1 MVGKKYNLNALK
13 EIMVQE
19 SFLTLDKDV
28 RGCQDDE
35 SLSDCTTTNYLKAL
49 LNICG
54 CYPLHLKMKSKVFC
68 MDDF

>member
-35 SLSDCTTTNYLKAL
+35 TFSACTTRNYLKDL
-49 LNICG
+49 TNTCRCSPIHLN
-54 CYPLHLKMKSKVFC
+54 LKTKVKF
-68 MDDF
+68 